1 MRLGICSGSGWRTFE
16 NRSVTVGDRHSRTS
30 TSIHRPYHQTSMRP
44 VTALRRAP
52 ICTSCSLRPVSLARL
67 PLRRTSAHTPRTF
80 ITTPQLFKAAAPPT
94 ATPPSP
100 YTPHLHTFPALSA
113 AVTSHLLTP
122 SDKPINETS
131 VLTALTAFKTYAQQ
145 QMKRNPSPPSTTTTS
160 ATSAILFLSSSPRS
174 NPVRKLHAT
183 PRPAQKG
190 EFASLTSLTY
200 DILSDPRVFLT
211 PAILSS
217 FVSLQRLTRDPSPIP
232 AVFTLYATKPVLP
245 PSGKGKPQVPNPKQA
260 KYAIPPSVALVGL
273 ETAIDAGDMT
283 AALDVIDTSYA
294 LPAYRRNKVIRQA
307 LPVAG
312 VGLCA
317 PAAIWVVAGWLA
329 GWQDT
334 VDHELATKYA
344 FTGLT
349 AYAGLTAGVG
359 LLVVGTK
366 NDQMV
371 RVTWVRG
378 TPLSERWVREE
389 ERAALDAVAMA
400 WGFEDPARRGDEEG
414 EEWEL
419 LREVVG
425 RKGMVLDDPALL
437 DGME

>member
-1 MRLGICSGSGWRTFE
+1 
-16 NRSVTVGDRHSRTS
+16 
-30 TSIHRPYHQTSMRP
+30 MRP
-44 VTALRRAP
+44 ATALRRAP
-52 ICTSCSLRPVSLARL
+52 LCTSCSLRPLSLARL
-67 PLRRTSAHTPRTF
+67 PLRRTNAHTPRTF
-80 ITTPQLFKAAAPPT
+80 ITTARLFKAAAPPT
-94 ATPPSP
+94 APPPSP
-100 YTPHLHTFPALSA
+100 YTPHLHSFPALSA

-122 SDKPINETS
+122 PDKPIDEAS
-131 VLTALTAFKTYAQQ
+131 VLTALFAFKAYAQQ

-160 ATSAILFLSSSPRS
+160 AASALLSLSGSPQS
-174 NPVRKLHAT
+174 NPVRKLRAT

-190 EFASLTSLTY
+190 EFAFLTSLTY

-217 FVSLQRLTRDPSPIP
+217 FVSLQRLTCDPSPIP
-232 AVFTLYATKPVLP
+232 AVFTLYATKP
-245 PSGKGKPQVPNPKQA
+245 VPNPKQA

-273 ETAIDAGDMT
+273 ETAIDAGDMV
-283 AALDVIDTSYA
+283 AALDIIDTSYA

-334 VDHELATKYA
+334 VDHALATKYA
-344 FTGLT
+344 FAGLT

-425 RKGMVLDDPALL
+425 RKGMVLDDPTLL